1 MMKKTILAFAA
12 ALLTLSAFAP
22 AYADDHD
29 HDHHRVC
36 HKVHVHGHWENRC
49 H

>member
-1 MMKKTILAFAA
+1 MMKKAILAFAA
-12 ALLTLSAFAP
+12 ALVTLSAFAP
-22 AYADDHD
+22 AYADDYH
-29 HDHHRVC
+29 HHRVC

>member
-1 MMKKTILAFAA
+1 MMKKAILAFTA
-12 ALLTLSAFAP
+12 ALVTLSAFVAP

-29 HDHHRVC
+29 HHQVC
-36 HKVHVHGHWENRC
+36 NKVHVHGHWEKHC

>member
-1 MMKKTILAFAA
+1 MMKKAILAFTT
-12 ALLTLSAFAP
+12 ALVTLSALAP
-22 AYADDHD
+22 AYADDYH
-29 HDHHRVC
+29 HHHRVC